1 VTKRKVLVCG
11 ATGFI
16 GRNTAEALARRAD
29 LAVSGVYNR
38 RPPFHAP
45 GLSWVK
51 ADLTNA
57 ADVERVVAGADI
69 VIQAAATTSGA
80 RDIALRPH
88 IHIADNAVM
97 NSLIFRA
104 AHDYKVGHVL
114 FFSCSVMLPSSDR
127 PLTEDDFDANAE
139 IASRYFGIG
148 WTKLYIE
155 KMCEFYARLGPTK
168 YTAIR
173 HSNIYGPHD
182 KFDLERSHVF
192 GATVTKVLTASDDRI
207 VVWGCGDEARDLLH
221 VDDLVEFIVA
231 AMERQQAP
239 FALYNCG
246 AGSAIAVKILVR
258 KIIEASGR
266 SLKIEHDLS
275 KPTITHSVA
284 LDCRKA
290 ADELGWRPKI
300 TLEDGIRRTI
310 GWWRDNVAAVPVTS
324 APQNTAAAR
333 IF

>member
-1 VTKRKVLVCG
+1 MTKRKVLVCG

-16 GRNTAEALARRAD
+16 GRNTAETLARRND

-38 RPPFHAP
+38 RPPFHLP
-45 GLSWVK
+45 GLSWIK
-51 ADLTNA
+51 ADLTSA
-57 ADVERVVAGADI
+57 QDVDRVVAGADVI
-69 VIQAAATTSGA
+69 IQAAATTSGA
-80 RDIALRPH
+80 RDITLRPH

-104 AHDYKVGHVL
+104 AHDHKVGHVL
-114 FFSCSVMLPSSDR
+114 FFSCSVMLPNSDR

-155 KMCEFYARLGPTK
+155 KMCEFYARLGPTR

-207 VVWGCGDEARDLLH
+207 AVWGSGEEARDLLY

-231 AMERQQAP
+231 AMERQQAS

-246 AGSAIAVKILVR
+246 AGSAIAVKALVR
-258 KIIEASGR
+258 MIVEASGR
-266 SLKIEHDLS
+266 SLQIEHDLS
-275 KPTITHSVA
+275 KPTIAHSVA

-290 ADELGWRPKI
+290 AEELGWQPRI

-310 GWWRDNVAAVPVTS
+310 AWWRDNLAAVPAS
-324 APQNTAAAR
+324 HAAQDKAVGTY
-333 IF
+333 